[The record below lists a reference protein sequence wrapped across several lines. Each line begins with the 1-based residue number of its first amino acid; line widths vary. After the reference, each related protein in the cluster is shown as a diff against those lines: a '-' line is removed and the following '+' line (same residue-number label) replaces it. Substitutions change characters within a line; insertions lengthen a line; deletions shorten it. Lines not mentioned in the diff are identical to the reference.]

1 MKLENYRNELKLYR
15 VSLKGL
21 YKTLAQI
28 SNAKISKS
36 TPTYL
41 TLKVDNFLNTQDIQN
56 YYFFVN
62 NFLMLI

>member
-28 SNAKISKS
+28 SNAKISIS
-36 TPTYL
+36 TRTYL
-41 TLKVDNFLNTQDIQN
+41 TPKVDNFLNTQDIQN